1 MYTHL
6 LYCSLLS
13 LGGNVNTRQLSKLH
27 MGSIFHIKKSMKYS
41 GHRKLLCELSNSSK
55 FNAFNLLGYYTSTD
69 VYKFHP
75 ERTGFNLY
83 AEYTQ
88 LQLTFLALHP
98 CCSLRLVYFT
108 PTSASL
114 PISTLFTLLCFLP
127 SHCQLFPF
135 FYSPPSIPSVFT
147 SQPFLAGYLRFF
159 PRPWIVC
166 SCWAQRLSIFI
177 PPTQTIRV
185 NSW

>member
-13 LGGNVNTRQLSKLH
+13 PLGGNVNTRQLSKLH

-55 FNAFNLLGYYTSTD
+55 FNAFNLIGYYTNTD

-114 PISTLFTLLCFLP
+114 PISTLLTLFCFLP

-135 FYSPPSIPSVFT
+135 FYSPLPSPPFSLPNLSLQDTLDSFLDHGLSAAAELSVFLY
-147 SQPFLAGYLRFF
+147 SSHRPKPFG
-159 PRPWIVC
+159 
-166 SCWAQRLSIFI
+166 
-177 PPTQTIRV
+177 
-185 NSW
+185 